1 MKKIEEIQELA
12 KWCLNCKMK
21 PCSKTGCPIN
31 TEIPEFIEKIK
42 AEEYEEAYKILMA
55 NNIFSHVCS
64 LVCPQEEQC
73 EGSCIRGIKQ
83 TPTKI
88 GELEKFIN
96 EWADENKIEYKIN
109 QKEKNGK
116 KVAIVGSGPAGI
128 ECAIELL
135 KNGYAVTIF
144 EKDKIPGG
152 ILRYGIPDF
161 RLGKEIVEDII
172 QIGRAHV

>member
-64 LVCPQEEQC
+64 LVCPQ
-73 EGSCIRGIKQ
+73 
-83 TPTKI
+83 
-88 GELEKFIN
+88 
-96 EWADENKIEYKIN
+96 
-109 QKEKNGK
+109 
-116 KVAIVGSGPAGI
+116 
-128 ECAIELL
+128 
-135 KNGYAVTIF
+135 
-144 EKDKIPGG
+144 
-152 ILRYGIPDF
+152 
-161 RLGKEIVEDII
+161 
-172 QIGRAHV
+172 IGRAHV